1 MNKTALR
8 SDDKTMDAR
17 PSPDT
22 DSPCGLLVPGEGHG
36 LWSWRKPQTRFVV
49 TTGRAVAPQTKGGC
63 RNPLLVMNTMERP
76 VCVPVA
82 CGTLAQGCL
91 IHG

>member
-22 DSPCGLLVPGEGHG
+22 NSPCGLLVLGLRHG
-36 LWSWRKPQTRFVV
+36 LWSRRKPQTRFVV
-49 TTGRAVAPQTKGGC
+49 TTGRAVAPQTAGGC
-63 RNPLLVMNTMERP
+63 RNPLLVMNTMVQP
-76 VCVPVA
+76 VSVPVA